1 MLGVGEKMKE
11 LIDEFQELK
20 KNNFQLDFVYPTEE
34 ARKQLNIV
42 NRDMTEEEKTRV
54 KKKKDE
60 VETLISDLETGRLY
74 IEDLGDEQISR
85 LEALLKGRKNDES

>member
-1 MLGVGEKMKE
+1 MKNLLFFKIFGLTLVGVAIVFRNIIGNSIDKMLSDLIYYGLAFIGIGME
-11 LIDEFQELK
+11 L
-20 KNNFQLDFVYPTEE
+20 YY
-34 ARKQLNIV
+34 
-42 NRDMTEEEKTRV
+42 V